1 MPRRASSIWQ
11 TKVSFSFGQTVLIFG
26 LLLMFSAG
34 ALLLCFSKWSQT
46 ASFRKTKSRVQ
57 QQVVAGQPMNLSA
70 EEWKEILTPA
80 QFSVLRQRG
89 TEIPFSGELLHE
101 KRPGTYVTADC
112 GIPVF
117 RSEQK
122 YDSGTG
128 WPSFRAVLDPDT
140 IELRE
145 DTSLGITRIEVVEK
159 TCNSHLGHLF
169 DDGPPPTGQRF
180 CINSAALEFVPD

>member
-1 MPRRASSIWQ
+1 
-11 TKVSFSFGQTVLIFG
+11 
-26 LLLMFSAG
+26 
-34 ALLLCFSKWSQT
+34 
-46 ASFRKTKSRVQ
+46 
-57 QQVVAGQPMNLSA
+57 MNLSA